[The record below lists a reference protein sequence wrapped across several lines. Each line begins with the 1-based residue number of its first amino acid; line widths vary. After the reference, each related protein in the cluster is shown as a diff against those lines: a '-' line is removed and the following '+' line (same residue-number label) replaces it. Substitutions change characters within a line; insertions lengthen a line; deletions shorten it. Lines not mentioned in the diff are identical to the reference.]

1 MAARRSSTPGY
12 TASVSTRAAP
22 PRPPAHD
29 LSVDGVVTHHVDVG
43 EGEVVV
49 LLPGLL
55 ANHRWFSPTIAAL
68 SSGHRVL
75 CPDLPGFGRSG
86 KPDASYSIPWYVA
99 WLWRFLDDKGVARAH
114 LVGNSLGGQIALCA
128 ALAQPAR
135 VSRLALVAPAGVSR
149 WPVALVRLVEAAA
162 HGPVAAAALP
172 RVPKSAVGLALRAVF
187 PGGDLAAR
195 FTRSY
200 ARSLSS
206 PDYPL
211 FARAALRAL
220 HGSIAHPVAEAAAGL
235 RPGALIVW
243 GERDRVLGVAGART
257 LRRRAPDAELLIYRD
272 SGHCP
277 MLDAP
282 ARFNRELTRYLE
294 GHPVGV

>member
-1 MAARRSSTPGY
+1 VPST
-12 TASVSTRAAP
+12 AP
-22 PRPPAHD
+22 PPRLPTRTVD
-29 LSVDGVVTHHVDVG
+29 VDGVGTHHVDVG
-43 EGEVVV
+43 GGEAVV

-55 ANHRWFSPTIAAL
+55 ANHRWFAPTIAAL
-68 SSGHRVL
+68 APGRRVL
-75 CPDLPGFGRSG
+75 CPDLPGFGRSD
-86 KPDASYSIPWYVA
+86 KPDVSYSIPWYVA
-99 WLWRFLDDKGVARAH
+99 WLWRFLDEKGLQRAH

-128 ALAQPAR
+128 ALDRPAR
-135 VSRLALVAPAGVSR
+135 VARLALVAPAGVSR
-149 WPVALVRLVEAAA
+149 WPAALLRLLEAAA
-162 HGPVAAAALP
+162 RGPIAAAALP
-172 RVPKSAVGLALRAVF
+172 RVPQSAVGLALRAIF
-187 PGGDLAAR
+187 PDGDLGAR

-235 RPGALIVW
+235 APGALIVW

-282 ARFNRELTRYLE
+282 ARFNRELDRFLD
-294 GHPVGV
+294 GQAVGV